1 MSKSHHA
8 QTYTTMSPGAIEIGP
23 ASGPET
29 TLRPVESKKTTTTA
43 RENPQH
49 EEHQYLDLI
58 QEILDNGEHRPDR
71 YVTETALENMD
82 TNLF

>member
-1 MSKSHHA
+1 
-8 QTYTTMSPGAIEIGP
+8 MSPGAIEIGP

-29 TLRPVESKKTTTTA
+29 TLKPVESEKTTSTE

-49 EEHQYLDLI
+49 EEYQYLDLI

-71 YVTETALENMD
+71 YALYNTWED
-82 TNLF
+82 GC